1 MTFSKSLMEYGVK
14 EQEKKN
20 EAEMQ
25 EGIAMAYTDGIS
37 EEQEQG
43 LEAFESQLASD
54 DQETQA
60 AGGLV
65 FDQTNNYEVSSR
77 VKNLSGW
84 RQYGY
89 QQGMAQRAGTE
100 YKGFIAN
107 AMEND
112 NQTQITVD
120 GVTFT
125 PATANGSAQVQ
136 AAMAAVRNK
145 FISEYGLIG
154 TDVAVLNKYAFP
166 NMRQAESKLGL
177 EYSSRFAAEESFDIQ
192 QEAKAS
198 FVADGDYGA
207 FVARLQTT
215 LDANGK
221 PLGKRGAH
229 TEAKKFLTEAISNGT
244 MSTAEVEAIEGQR
257 VPWDPK

>member
-1 MTFSKSLMEYGVK
+1 MTFSKSLLEYGVK

-20 EAEMQ
+20 KGERE

-37 EEQEQG
+37 EEQSQG
-43 LEAFESQLASD
+43 LEDFEAQLASD

-60 AGGLV
+60 AGGKV

-120 GVTFT
+120 GETFT

-136 AAMAAVRNK
+136 AAMAAVRNQ

-166 NMRQAESKLGL
+166 SMREAESKLGL
-177 EYSSRFAAEESFDIQ
+177 EYASRFAADESHQLQ
-192 QEAKAS
+192 QEAKSA

-229 TEAKKFLTEAISNGT
+229 AEAKKFLTAGIQSARAAVRDSVQGF
-244 MSTAEVEAIEGQR
+244 QQ
-257 VPWDPK
+257 